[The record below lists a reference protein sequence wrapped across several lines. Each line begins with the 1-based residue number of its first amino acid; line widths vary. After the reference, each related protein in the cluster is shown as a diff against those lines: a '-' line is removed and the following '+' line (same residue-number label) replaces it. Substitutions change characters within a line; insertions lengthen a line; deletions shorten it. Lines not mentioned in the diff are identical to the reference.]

1 MGFVEKFCGLYDATN
16 WIISVKAK
24 LIAKGYK
31 KQLLDVNRPAANQAA
46 KRLAWDNQ
54 VDKAVGI
61 IQMYMDPNIV
71 QEFENLATPETLLNG
86 IRVNYLP
93 DERQEVD
100 RLERKLIELMYDNT
114 DPVLWVAKVRGLVT
128 KLTAKQAAPSERTV
142 RNLVL

>member
-1 MGFVEKFCGLYDATN
+1 M
-16 WIISVKAK
+16 
-24 LIAKGYK
+24 
-31 KQLLDVNRPAANQAA
+31 LDVNRPAANQAA

-61 IQMYMDPNIV
+61 IQMYMNSNIV

-100 RLERKLIELMYDNT
+100 RLERELMELIYDYT